1 MSEVMSETKP
11 TTSVNLLILVV
22 GMAALAVATFF
33 AVYTLTGVLAPPPAP
48 APLPSANEITSLSG
62 LDFSNVEGA
71 FCKVPVTGESRVLTV
86 QELEDEFGIRVRL
99 IGVTAGGGL
108 IDLRYKV
115 VDLEKALPLLGSHET
130 MPELVDE
137 ASGQRLVAPEG
148 VMHHGD
154 LEERVYFM
162 HYPNGG
168 NKVKPGSLVS
178 VVMGDITVEGIAAQ

>member
-33 AVYTLTGVLAPPPAP
+33 AAYTLTGIFAPPPVAAP
-48 APLPSANEITSLSG
+48 VLSANEITSLSG
-62 LDFSNVEGA
+62 LDFSNIDGA
-71 FCKVPVTGESRVLTV
+71 FCKVPVTGEPRVLTV
-86 QELEDEFGIRVRL
+86 QGLEDEFGIRLRL
-99 IGVTAGGGL
+99 IGVTASGGL

-137 ASGQRLVAPEG
+137 ASGKRLVAPEG

-168 NKVKPGSLVS
+168 NKIKPGSLVS

>member
-11 TTSVNLLILVV
+11 TTSINLLILVV
-22 GMAALAVATFF
+22 GMAALALATFF
-33 AVYTLTGVLAPPPAP
+33 AAYTLTGMLAPPPIAP
-48 APLPSANEITSLSG
+48 TVPSANEITALSG
-62 LDFSNVEGA
+62 LDFSGVEGA
-71 FCKVPVTGESRVLTV
+71 FCKVPVTGESRLLTT

-108 IDLRYKV
+108 IDLRYKI
-115 VDLEKALPLLGSHET
+115 VDLAKALPLLGSHET

-137 ASGQRLVAPEG
+137 ASGKRLVAPEG
-148 VMHHGD
+148 MMHHGD

-168 NKVKPGSLVS
+168 NKIKPGSLVS

>member
-11 TTSVNLLILVV
+11 TTNVNLLILVV

-33 AVYTLTGVLAPPPAP
+33 AVYALTGLFAPPPVAP
-48 APLPSANEITSLSG
+48 ALSANEITALSG

-71 FCKVPVTGESRVLTV
+71 FCKIPVTGEPRKLTV
-86 QELEDEFGIRVRL
+86 QELEDEFGIRLRL

-115 VDLEKALPLLGSHET
+115 VDLAKALPLLGSHET

-137 ASGQRLVAPEG
+137 ASGNRLVAPEG
-148 VMHHGD
+148 MMHHGD

-168 NKVKPGSLVS
+168 NKIKPGSLVS
-178 VVMGDITVEGIAAQ
+178 VVMGDITVEGVAAQ

>member
-1 MSEVMSETKP
+1 MSEVMSETKS

-33 AVYTLTGVLAPPPAP
+33 AAYTLTGVLTPPPAP
-48 APLPSANEITSLSG
+48 APQVSANEITALSG

-71 FCKVPVTGESRVLTV
+71 FCKVPVTGETRVLTV
-86 QELEDEFGIRVRL
+86 QGLEDEFGVRVRL
-99 IGVTAGGGL
+99 VGVTASGGL
-108 IDLRYKV
+108 IDLRYKI

-137 ASGQRLVAPEG
+137 ASGSRLVAPEG
-148 VMHHGD
+148 MMHHGN

-178 VVMGDITVEGIAAQ
+178 VVMGDIWVEGITAQ